1 MILEENEAIAH
12 ETASTILGQA
22 SGRLFGKHPTLISGK
37 PPPFLHFSFLP
48 PPPSPFYCILGLDTA
63 PRPKFW
69 PRKKGVQSLKFQ
81 TEVHARFIGLRSS
94 GGLAGTISPTPQ
106 PLSFSSDLANLQRRK
121 DPEPSIYCKW
131 LTTRNLT
138 MYNSCCTFFKWGV
151 TRGPQ
156 RYVLTGDQ
164 ADAAQ
169 PVVLKPKQ
177 RFVSSFQEK
186 QTQFL
191 LCH

>member
-1 MILEENEAIAH
+1 MRQNSTGPFHGPLEGEDPPQDTQLERVESSPCALDKSPIAILTYPQIGSPWRKQPPPYDLHKTTPGNATCVILEENEAIAH
-12 ETASTILGQA
+12 EAASTILGQA

-106 PLSFSSDLANLQRRK
+106 P
-121 DPEPSIYCKW
+121 
-131 LTTRNLT
+131 
-138 MYNSCCTFFKWGV
+138 
-151 TRGPQ
+151 
-156 RYVLTGDQ
+156 Q
-164 ADAAQ
+164 AS
-169 PVVLKPKQ
+169 L
-177 RFVSSFQEK
+177 
-186 QTQFL
+186 FL
-191 LCH
+191 LWPCKSPET